1 VGTALK
7 VYIFTL
13 NLHTAFEILI
23 PELYMIN
30 IFEFGKTLTIIL
42 YYCYTL
48 NIENIRS
55 KSYYC
60 KLSEAYADDLETNL
74 LQRESLLLK

>member
-1 VGTALK
+1 
-7 VYIFTL
+7 
-13 NLHTAFEILI
+13 
-23 PELYMIN
+23 MN